1 MRSFRSSLPVLGFPG
16 GKCLR
21 NIASQSR
28 RRKLKFFG
36 LQSGLENVGKQS
48 QSVWLEMQLVKS
60 LATIQE
66 CNWKKR
72 IFFLL
77 PPQPIILPF
86 AFLLPLLLLPLLRV
100 GKVILCLVNRQHT
113 FSGCLNTALESA
125 VALYFSDL
133 LYSPAD
139 VFH

>member
-1 MRSFRSSLPVLGFPG
+1 M
-16 GKCLR
+16 R
-21 NIASQSR
+21 NIASQGR

-36 LQSGLENVGKQS
+36 FLRGLENVGKQS
-48 QSVWLEMQLVKS
+48 PSVWLDMQLVKS
-60 LATIQE
+60 LATIQSATG
-66 CNWKKR
+66 KKI

-86 AFLLPLLLLPLLRV
+86 AFLLPPLLLPLLRV

-113 FSGCLNTALESA
+113 FSGCLNTAFDSA